1 MPEGKAV
8 LDDKS
13 ELENV
18 KALYNKYGNEYVES
32 MYEAP
37 NDNEYE
43 DEYDDTYDF
52 NLIGADD
59 ADSADELTTR
69 R

>member
-1 MPEGKAV
+1 MK
-8 LDDKS
+8 D
-13 ELENV
+13 
-18 KALYNKYGNEYVES
+18 LYSKYGSEYVES
-32 MYEAP
+32 MYSTT

-59 ADSADELTTR
+59 ADSADELTVR